1 MGPGVPSAPEG
12 SVGAMADDRVE
23 RVAAV
28 LRQAAETH
36 HAVYAI
42 VDGDD
47 PDWATWYADWLV
59 NLSPLGEILGTTP
72 VRSAVTALLVRAAAA
87 PADGPWDVAYA
98 RAIVA
103 ELG

>member
-1 MGPGVPSAPEG
+1 MPG
-12 SVGAMADDRVE
+12 DRVE
-23 RVAAV
+23 RVAEV
-28 LRQAAETH
+28 LRQAAGTH

-42 VDGDD
+42 VDGED
-47 PDWATWYADWLV
+47 PDWASWYADWLV

-72 VRSAVTALLVRAAAA
+72 VRSAVTALLERVAAE
-87 PADGPWDVAYA
+87 PSDEPWETAYA

>member
-1 MGPGVPSAPEG
+1 MGPGVTSGPE
-12 SVGAMADDRVE
+12 STVVPMTDDRVE

-28 LRQAAETH
+28 LRQAGETH

-47 PDWATWYADWLV
+47 PDWASWYADWLV
-59 NLSPLGEILGTTP
+59 NLSPLGEILGTAP
-72 VRSAVTALLVRAAAA
+72 VRSAVTALLVRAAAE
-87 PADGPWDVAYA
+87 PTDGPWDVAYA

>member
-1 MGPGVPSAPEG
+1 MN
-12 SVGAMADDRVE
+12 DDRVQ

-28 LRQAAETH
+28 LRQAGETH

-59 NLSPLGEILGTTP
+59 NLSALPGILGRPP
-72 VRSAVTALLVRAAAA
+72 VRSALTALLVRVAAETSDEDWAT
-87 PADGPWDVAYA
+87 AYA

-103 ELG
+103 EHG

>member
-1 MGPGVPSAPEG
+1 MT
-12 SVGAMADDRVE
+12 DDRVE

-28 LRQAAETH
+28 LRQAGETH

-59 NLSPLGEILGTTP
+59 NLSPLGEILGATP
-72 VRSAVTALLVRAAAA
+72 VRSALTALLVRVAAE
-87 PADGPWDVAYA
+87 PSDEPWATAYA
-98 RAIVA
+98 RAVVA

>member
-1 MGPGVPSAPEG
+1 MT
-12 SVGAMADDRVE
+12 DDRIE

-36 HAVYAI
+36 HAVYAV

-47 PDWATWYADWLV
+47 PDWATWYSDWLV
-59 NLSPLGEILGTTP
+59 NLSPLGGILGATP
-72 VRSAVTALLVRAAAA
+72 VRSALTALLVRVAAEPSDEA
-87 PADGPWDVAYA
+87 WDRAYA

-103 ELG
+103 ELGAG